1 MAEIQQ
7 PKLNPSIY
15 LKVTPKGVEILHNVS
30 KRSKP
35 QSVPLHV
42 SNKGRLSVT
51 KDKQLRITIRGS
63 KPLDIAQELAE
74 YEEILFNL
82 YNGF

>member
-1 MAEIQQ
+1 MAENYQ
-7 PKLNPSIY
+7 PKVKPSIY

-51 KDKQLRITIRGS
+51 KDKQLRITIHGN
-63 KPLDIAQELAE
+63 KPLDIVQELAE

-82 YNGF
+82 L